1 LAGINLFFVVQIG
14 CTKVS
19 FLCEKKF
26 KPASNSEK
34 AHEKDQILDDTVQKR
49 DWLSGVAKISRG
61 GD

>member
-1 LAGINLFFVVQIG
+1 VVQIG